1 MENEVQNNGQT
12 ILIEPEAKLEPAKLD
27 DLPVE
32 IADAARAMGWPSLM
46 PVQGTAI
53 PYLLADRD
61 MIVQSRTGSGKTG
74 AFLIPLMMKIDPS
87 LRATQAL
94 VLVPTR
100 ELASQVYQAFESL
113 SANLGLHGAL
123 VYGGVGYGAQLQA
136 LRDGAHVIIGTPGR
150 VLDHLGRR
158 SMSLDQLKVM
168 VFDEADEMLSMG
180 FYPAMRE
187 LRRYLPRHRRS
198 WMFSATMPYKV
209 QSLAEE
215 FLTKPEFLSL
225 SAGNEAVSTAE
236 HRYYIVPAMEKDIVL
251 MRLIEIENPESAIIF
266 CNTKI
271 DVEFVASA
279 LQNHGYNADQ
289 LSGDLDQKA
298 RELAMARIRRRETRF
313 LVATDVA
320 ARGID
325 ISDLAYVFQ
334 YDVPKDPEP
343 YLHRAGRTA
352 RAGNTGVVVTF
363 VGDMSERSS
372 LRKIARKYSFEFVE
386 MPMPTEQDVEE
397 RIFER
402 TVVLLEDRFRAK
414 TSRAQKLR
422 IKRFERL
429 VQTLAETEDE
439 RGILAMMLDDLYH
452 ETFHAA
458 RQAAQVATDIET
470 KEREPEPKKAKSGG
484 KSDAKKSKEPRHE
497 SPRHEAPRQET
508 PSRIETADV
517 EAPEL
522 DAEAPGE
529 NGGGDAAGDEAKKKK
544 KRRRG
549 KRGSGKTREPEESG
563 AGGSGE
569 SDAWTGNAEAAASAF
584 LVCDEPVQ
592 SR

>member
-1 MENEVQNNGQT
+1 MDIDSVENGQT
-12 ILIEPEAKLEPAKLD
+12 ILIQPKEALEPSKLE

-32 IADAARAMGWPSLM
+32 IADAARALGWPSLM
-46 PVQGTAI
+46 PVQATAI

-74 AFLIPLMMKIDPS
+74 AFLIPLIMKINPGLS
-87 LRATQAL
+87 ATQAL

-100 ELASQVYQAFESL
+100 ELASQVYRAFEAL
-113 SANLGLHGAL
+113 SANLGLRGAL
-123 VYGGVGYGAQLQA
+123 VYGGVGYGAQLDA
-136 LRDGAHVIIGTPGR
+136 LRNGSHVVIGTPGR
-150 VLDHLGRR
+150 VLDLLGRR
-158 SMSLDQLKVM
+158 SMTLDRLRVM

-187 LRRYLPRHRRS
+187 LRRYLPRERRS

-236 HRYYIVPAMEKDIVL
+236 HRYYIVPSMEKDIVL
-251 MRLIEIENPESAIIF
+251 MRIIEIESPESAIIF
-266 CNTKI
+266 CNTKV
-271 DVEFVASA
+271 DVEFVSSA
-279 LQNHGYNADQ
+279 LRNHGYNADQ

-298 RELAMARIRRRETRF
+298 RELAMARIRNRETRF

-352 RAGNTGVVVTF
+352 RAGNTGVVATL
-363 VGDMSERSS
+363 VGDMAERSS
-372 LRKIARKYSFEFVE
+372 LKKIARKYSFDFVE
-386 MPMPTEQDVEE
+386 MPTPTEEDVEA

-402 TVVLLEDRFRAK
+402 TVVLLEDRYRAK
-414 TSRAQKLR
+414 TTRAQKLR

-429 VQTLAETEDE
+429 VQQLAETEDE

-452 ETFHAA
+452 ETFHGAIVPA
-458 RQAAQVATDIET
+458 QAPSAQLPVES
-470 KEREPEPKKAKSGG
+470 KPSPKSEPKKAKPAG
-484 KSDAKKSKEPRHE
+484 KHERAEPRTD
-497 SPRHEAPRQET
+497 R
-508 PSRIETADV
+508 ADV
-517 EAPEL
+517 RRDDDMRDERADDDSTESSR
-522 DAEAPGE
+522 DASASAEGTEGE
-529 NGGGDAAGDEAKKKK
+529 KKKK

-549 KRGSGKTREPEESG
+549 KRGGGKTREEG
-563 AGGSGE
+563 AGGGE
-569 SDAWTGNAEAAASAF
+569 AEVVGDAGAPAEGTE
-584 LVCDEPVQ
+584 D
-592 SR
+592 

>member
-1 MENEVQNNGQT
+1 MENLTNNGQT
-12 ILIEPEAKLEPAKLD
+12 ILIEPEVTLEPAKLD

-46 PVQGTAI
+46 PVQATAI

-74 AFLIPLMMKIDPS
+74 AFLIPFLMKIDPA

-100 ELASQVYQAFESL
+100 ELASQVYAAFEAL
-113 SANLGLHGAL
+113 SVNMGLHGAL

-266 CNTKI
+266 CNTKV
-271 DVEFVASA
+271 DVEFVSSA

-363 VGDMSERSS
+363 VGDMSERTS

-402 TVVLLEDRFRAK
+402 TIVLLEDRYRSK

-429 VQTLAETEDE
+429 VQTLSDTEDE

-458 RQAAQVATDIET
+458 PPAAQVGPHEPPQSAPAESRGGRTDEA
-470 KEREPEPKKAKSGG
+470 RGRKKASSAPK
-484 KSDAKKSKEPRHE
+484 
-497 SPRHEAPRQET
+497 EAPRREKTEPPRERRAESAPSDEADERET
-508 PSRIETADV
+508 ERDEAPSEVAGGETA
-517 EAPEL
+517 E
-522 DAEAPGE
+522 G
-529 NGGGDAAGDEAKKKK
+529 EAKKKK

-549 KRGSGKTREPEESG
+549 KRGSGKTREGEGGETVVESG
-563 AGGSGE
+563 GEAGE
-569 SDAWTGNAEAAASAF
+569 E
-584 LVCDEPVQ
+584 
-592 SR
+592 

>member
-1 MENEVQNNGQT
+1 MDNEIVDNGQT
-12 ILIEPEAKLEPAKLD
+12 ILIQPKAELAPATLE
-27 DLPVE
+27 DLPEE
-32 IADAARAMGWPSLM
+32 IASAARDMGWPSLM
-46 PVQGTAI
+46 PVQATAI

-74 AFLIPLMMKIDPS
+74 AFLIPFIMKINPGLS
-87 LRATQAL
+87 ATQAL

-100 ELASQVYQAFESL
+100 ELASQVYRAFEEL
-113 SANLGLHGAL
+113 SKNMGLRGAL
-123 VYGGVGYGAQLQA
+123 VYGGVGYGAQLDA
-136 LRDGAHVIIGTPGR
+136 LRNGAHVVIGTPGR
-150 VLDHLGRR
+150 VLDLLGRR
-158 SMSLDQLKVM
+158 SMTLDKLRVM

-187 LRRYLPRHRRS
+187 LRRYLPSQRRS

-209 QSLAEE
+209 QALAEE

-225 SAGNEAVSTAE
+225 SAGNESVSTAE

-251 MRLIEIENPESAIIF
+251 MRIIEIENPESAIIF
-266 CNTKI
+266 CNTKV
-271 DVEFVASA
+271 DVEFVSSA
-279 LQNHGYNADQ
+279 LRNHGYNADQ

-298 RELAMARIRRRETRF
+298 RELAMARIRNRQTRF

-352 RAGNTGVVVTF
+352 RAGNTGVVVTL
-363 VGDMSERSS
+363 VGDMSERTS
-372 LRKIARKYSFEFVE
+372 LKKIARRFNFEFVE
-386 MPMPTEQDVEE
+386 MPMPSEQDVED

-402 TVVLLEDRFRAK
+402 TVVLLEDRFRSK
-414 TSRAQKLR
+414 TTRAQKLR
-422 IKRFERL
+422 IKRFEGL
-429 VQTLAETEDE
+429 VQTLSDTEDE

-458 RQAAQVATDIET
+458 TPAPQIAIDAPMTAPPKQQHAEKSEKKKSAPKGGASTGESHRSRETPPRAADIDKDEDEIVADADSASEATDEGG
-470 KEREPEPKKAKSGG
+470 EAK
-484 KSDAKKSKEPRHE
+484 
-497 SPRHEAPRQET
+497 
-508 PSRIETADV
+508 
-517 EAPEL
+517 
-522 DAEAPGE
+522 
-529 NGGGDAAGDEAKKKK
+529 KKKK

-549 KRGSGKTREPEESG
+549 KRGSGKTQEGGGEDVESSPT
-563 AGGSGE
+563 ASE
-569 SDAWTGNAEAAASAF
+569 AVADYDAK
-584 LVCDEPVQ
+584 D
-592 SR
+592 

>member
-1 MENEVQNNGQT
+1 MEITNGQT
-12 ILIEPEAKLEPAKLD
+12 ILIEPERTLEPAKLE
-27 DLPVE
+27 DLPSE

-46 PVQGTAI
+46 PVQATAI
-53 PYLLADRD
+53 PYLMADRD

-74 AFLIPLMMKIDPS
+74 AFLIPFLMKIDPTLS
-87 LRATQAL
+87 ATQAL

-100 ELASQVYQAFESL
+100 ELASQVYRAFEDL
-113 SANLGLHGAL
+113 SVNLNLRSAL
-123 VYGGVGYGAQLQA
+123 VYGGVGYGSQLQA
-136 LRDGAHVIIGTPGR
+136 LRDGAHVVIGTPGR
-150 VLDHLGRR
+150 VLDLLGRR
-158 SMSLDQLKVM
+158 SMSLDQLKIM

-236 HRYYIVPAMEKDIVL
+236 HRYYEVPAMEKDIVL

-266 CNTKI
+266 CNTKV
-271 DVEFVASA
+271 DVEFVSSA
-279 LQNHGYNADQ
+279 LRNHGYNADQ

-298 RELAMARIRRRETRF
+298 RELAMARIRTRETRF

-325 ISDLAYVFQ
+325 ISDLAYVIQ

-372 LRKIARKYSFEFVE
+372 LKKIARKYSFEFVE
-386 MPMPTEQDVEE
+386 MPMPTDQDVEE

-402 TVVLLEDRFRAK
+402 TVVLLEDRFRTK
-414 TSRAQKLR
+414 TTRAQKLR

-429 VQTLAETEDE
+429 VQALAETEDE

-452 ETFHAA
+452 ENFHAA
-458 RQAAQVATDIET
+458 PPAAQVAPAE
-470 KEREPEPKKAKSGG
+470 ERPPAPPKKAESKKSEPKKKSSSESASSERGSSERG
-484 KSDAKKSKEPRHE
+484 SSKPGSSERGSSERGSSERSSDERE
-497 SPRHEAPRQET
+497 RAPRASE
-508 PSRIETADV
+508 SGDEIVDAEEGVETAEV
-517 EAPEL
+517 T
-522 DAEAPGE
+522 AE
-529 NGGGDAAGDEAKKKK
+529 GGEAKKKK

-549 KRGSGKTREPEESG
+549 KRGSGKAREGE
-563 AGGSGE
+563 GG
-569 SDAWTGNAEAAASAF
+569 EAVAQDGGDVAA
-584 LVCDEPVQ
+584 D
-592 SR
+592 